1 MQPATA
7 GRGVRSAVGVALI
20 AAGVFVGAHTLAQ
33 WASEGAPPAAVIAAA
48 APRPAR
54 DVPSRGAAVLQKG
67 ETDPGPERR
76 PMATAGVAA
85 VAYLPAPP
93 AVPAV
98 TPDQQRLTRD
108 LQRALRRA
116 HCYDGPVNGR
126 WTPATKGAMSAF
138 TARANATLP
147 VDTPDIVLLALLESD
162 QGARCG
168 SCPEGQQLGAHG
180 SCVPAAIVAQAAR
193 RAPAEGPPTL
203 RAPRPPAP
211 PVARGAIAAR
221 KVPPIAGRMGIGGPN
236 VAVAEAQRA
245 YAAGPS
251 ATPGGPQIL
260 TPARERQA
268 ARHHA
273 RRRAVRPT
281 RFAYRPVRY
290 RGLAGLLFGGWP
302 F

>member
-7 GRGVRSAVGVALI
+7 GRGAKGAVGVALI
-20 AAGVFVGAHTLAQ
+20 AAGVCVGAHTLAQ
-33 WASEGAPPAAVIAAA
+33 WASEGAPTAAVIAAP
-48 APRPAR
+48 APAPGR
-54 DVPSRGAAVLQKG
+54 DVPSRGAAMLPKG
-67 ETDPGPERR
+67 ETGPAPERR
-76 PMATAGVAA
+76 PVATAGIAA

-138 TARANATLP
+138 TARANAKLP

-162 QGARCG
+162 QDARCG
-168 SCPEGQQLGAHG
+168 SCPEGQHLGARG
-180 SCVPAAIVAQAAR
+180 SCMPAAIVAQAAR
-193 RAPAEGPPTL
+193 RAPAEVPTL
-203 RAPRPPAP
+203 HAPGAPTP
-211 PVARGAIAAR
+211 PVARAAIAAR

-236 VAVAEAQRA
+236 VAGAEAQRA
-245 YAAGPS
+245 HAIGPP
-251 ATPGGPQIL
+251 ATPRDPQIL
-260 TPARERQA
+260 APARERQA
-268 ARHHA
+268 ARHHTRRHAA
-273 RRRAVRPT
+273 RPM